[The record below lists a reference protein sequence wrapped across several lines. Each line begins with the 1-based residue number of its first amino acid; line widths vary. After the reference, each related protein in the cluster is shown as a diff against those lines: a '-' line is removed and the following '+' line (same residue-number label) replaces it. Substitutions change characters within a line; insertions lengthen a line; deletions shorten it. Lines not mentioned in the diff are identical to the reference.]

1 MKTLSAIL
9 IAALTIPASLSAREW
24 TSADGS
30 RTFQGEL
37 ISFANGKVTVRR
49 SDGKSLVFAIA
60 LLSED
65 DQQFVKSGQSKAAE
79 GAGNADSAEWPRWR
93 GTDISDHSPDKGL
106 LKQWPAGGP
115 QQLWVFRDAGLG
127 YSGPAISGGRLFTMG
142 ARDATIFLIALDA
155 LTGKEIWSKQI
166 GVYYKNNWGNGPRG
180 TPTVDGDR
188 VYALGARGKLVCA
201 KTDDGSIIWEAD
213 LVKDLGGKVP
223 GWGYCES
230 PLIDGD
236 QVICTPGGGK
246 GAIAALDKMT
256 GKKIWQSGKVK
267 DGAQYS
273 SVIPIEHGG
282 KRQYVQ
288 LFQKTLA
295 GVSATTGDL
304 VWRSDW
310 SGRTAVIP
318 TPIYRDDQ
326 VYIASGYG
334 VGCKSVKLGAAGKAE
349 EVYRNEVMVN
359 HHGGVILVGDHLYG
373 HSDKGGW
380 KCQEFATGKEI
391 WSSNKLG
398 KGAIHYAD
406 GMFYCL
412 SEKDGTVALVEAS
425 PQGWQEKSRFTLD
438 PQTKLRKPAGKIWTH
453 PVVIGGRLYLRDQE
467 LIHCYN
473 VRG

>member
-1 MKTLSAIL
+1 MKILFAIF
-9 IAALTIPASLSAREW
+9 IISLTIPAGLSAREW

-37 ISFANGKVTVRR
+37 ISFKDGKVKVRR
-49 SDGKSLVFAIA
+49 SDGKNLVFSIE
-60 LLSED
+60 LLSES
-65 DQQFVKSGQSKAAE
+65 DQQFVKSIKVQPTQGSG
-79 GAGNADSAEWPRWR
+79 GAGPAEWPRWR
-93 GTDISDHSPDKGL
+93 GPDISDHSPDKGL
-106 LKQWPAGGP
+106 LKEWPAGGP
-115 QQLWVFRDAGLG
+115 QQLWVFKDAGLG
-127 YSGPAISGGRLFTMG
+127 YSGPAISNGKLFTMG
-142 ARDATIFLIALDA
+142 ARDATIFLIAIDCT
-155 LTGKEIWSKQI
+155 TGKEIWSQEI
-166 GVYYKNNWGNGPRG
+166 GVYLRNNWGDGPRG
-180 TPTVDGDR
+180 TPTVDGER

-201 KTDDGSIIWEAD
+201 KTDDGSIIWETD

-230 PLIDGD
+230 PLIDGN
-236 QVICTPGGGK
+236 QLICTPGGGK

-256 GKKIWQSGKVK
+256 GKTIWQSGEVK

-295 GVSATTGDL
+295 GVSAETGDL
-304 VWRSDW
+304 VWRSGW
-310 SGRTAVIP
+310 TGRTAVIP
-318 TPIYRDDQ
+318 TPIYRDNQ

-334 VGCKSVKLGAAGKAE
+334 IGCKAVKLGASGKAE
-349 EVYRNEVMVN
+349 DAYKNEVMVN

-425 PQGWQEKSRFTLD
+425 TEGWKEKSRFTLS